1 MEEWVNACINIIE
14 TSKMEQKIKRELF
27 WMSHFGPEV
36 REVQWHQL
44 FSKLNEDMGKEIS
57 KEEELQLRF
66 IVNTFAAKN
75 QSFKLVKA
83 RQLFLCIELFG
94 EFEKCYKQLDRL
106 CNWYQGSLTSV
117 DSVNK
122 LKEKPNGTFLIR
134 LRRFSADSGLLALT
148 YKEND
153 EIKHVNI
160 YKDPLSDYYFI
171 SPDDLLYS
179 SIEEVVLG
187 TVGSTPNS
195 SQLIEDC
202 AFDGFKKFISE
213 YTKQIDNLKPLTSPK
228 QENTGNQNLEISDK
242 PKIAENVEHQEP
254 KPENAPIKEDPKKV
268 EQTEETT
275 RTNQQEPEPEETDN
289 QEEPTKTV
297 EIVEH
302 QPENRKEIHEEPIK
316 TVENQPEPE
325 ETNNQ
330 EEPTKTVE
338 IVEHQ
343 PEKQPE
349 PEETGN
355 QEINNQEEPTTV
367 ETVDKQEP
375 EKIDSQEEPKQT
387 VETAQQPE
395 KQSEPEKTD
404 NQEINNQEEPK
415 QTVETVDKQE
425 PEETNNQEEPTKTV
439 EIVEQQPEKQ
449 PEPEEPEETDS
460 QEEPTKTVETV
471 NKTEPEEIDN
481 QEEPKQTVKTAE
493 IKENPKQQPENRKEI
508 HEEPI
513 KTLEN
518 QPELEN
524 SNTALEGDK
533 NTKKKTQE
541 EESFDDFNEI
551 YNIILS
557 QEQHYNKIENQEK
570 ENIDSLQNTETNLQ
584 DDSQNTSQPSS
595 EPKQTETSQQEN
607 ITPPVKEEP
616 KNVVHEKISGD
627 SVSSQKDEI
636 SDKDKPT
643 DEFSFDFDFNID
655 FLEKDNPKNDSVTHG
670 NDSSS
675 TKNETTLPQKET
687 NQKNTN
693 HDPSPPKQ
701 QNSFEQQKEENS
713 ITTTQTETPEN
724 QENAEENAPQDI
736 ENVEKQQKE
745 ENTDTSPFTNVESL
759 ETKNENDSNE
769 NDTNS
774 TDDNSSSKKQ
784 ETSDEEYETRD
795 SPPKQTIKERNQRTV
810 SVPVKRIDTSQRNLN
825 NNNFEQHNFISSSRS
840 TEKMSGSGKY
850 IANPKIPNI
859 VDDSDDSDEEDNDPL
874 FNKSDTKQK
883 RKSGEFVFQKPT
895 KIELFFKKR
904 REEAEKSSNDKK
916 APFNPNSNGLENFGA
931 PFKTLLKLSK
941 GISKMQPKK
950 NFKLVKKSVG
960 VGAIK
965 KMFENHERQKKM
977 QISREDILLEE
988 ISDNNYGNSNNKY
1001 SNFAPQKVFSS
1012 SPPSTVDSSSRKSS
1026 NQEISSNNLDEP
1038 SNNNGSIISQEG
1050 VENAL
1055 SFLAKLEDEKIL
1067 TEDEVYQIEN
1077 LITIKK
1083 DELLYAYCTTFKD
1096 QPERFASKARRHLK
1110 NENRKSK

>member
-289 QEEPTKTV
+289 
-297 EIVEH
+297 
-302 QPENRKEIHEEPIK
+302 
-316 TVENQPEPE
+316 
-325 ETNNQ
+325 
-330 EEPTKTVE
+330 
-338 IVEHQ
+338 
-343 PEKQPE
+343 
-349 PEETGN
+349 
-355 QEINNQEEPTTV
+355 
-367 ETVDKQEP
+367 
-375 EKIDSQEEPKQT
+375 
-387 VETAQQPE
+387 
-395 KQSEPEKTD
+395 
-404 NQEINNQEEPK
+404 
-415 QTVETVDKQE
+415 
-425 PEETNNQEEPTKTV
+425 
-439 EIVEQQPEKQ
+439 
-449 PEPEEPEETDS
+449 